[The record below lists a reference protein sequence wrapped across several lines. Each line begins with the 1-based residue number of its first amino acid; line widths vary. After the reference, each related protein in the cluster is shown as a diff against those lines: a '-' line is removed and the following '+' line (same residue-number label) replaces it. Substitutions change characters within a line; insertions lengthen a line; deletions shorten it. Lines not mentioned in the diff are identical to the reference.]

1 MRFWLLRQEITFI
14 LPSSCSSC
22 QSAMKL
28 KVMVRILPSSI
39 VSLLLLG
46 CRLTCADSQD
56 ACEAYALIGGN
67 FNVPLYHNLQKSE
80 KLRWIHNKTKIFD
93 QRNDKVVIGKPNDI
107 LQNGSL
113 KLTNLKRNSEGTYV
127 PEVYDVKGKLLTDA
141 KKLYLCVLDPVSK
154 PGLKVECA
162 LPNVKFTCTSDQIQ
176 KAIVEWF
183 QNGKLLPQKNQP
195 TVLQIVQN
203 VKHDLFTC
211 KVSNRLSSMS
221 SEAVKQNCTDSSSI
235 FPKELFGLDFKI
247 MVSILAGIGGLALLL
262 IIILIVCC
270 VRAIREKRKRA
281 KGHKNTAYHF
291 NSKNIQ
297 HIHSI
302 NSNRCGGASLGLVQ
316 TRKTATSMS
325 SSFSRS
331 TRHAATVEKPS
342 SGQWLQTCRCRSAGS
357 SSSSA
362 AEEASGTKKVR
373 IQTSLISSSH
383 TI

>member
-281 KGHKNTAYHF
+281 KDVEELRLAW
-291 NSKNIQ
+291 SKPERQQ
-297 HIHSI
+297 HQCPHHSHGQ
-302 NSNRCGGASLGLVQ
+302 RGMPQ
-316 TRKTATSMS
+316 R
-325 SSFSRS
+325 SRS
-331 TRHAATVEKPS
+331 QAQANVRKAKQVE
-342 SGQWLQTCRCRSAGS
+342 GQTGSRPAG
-357 SSSSA
+357 A
-362 AEEASGTKKVR
+362 DQQAPPRPQPRKKLPAQR
-373 IQTSLISSSH
+373 K
-383 TI
+383 